1 MDHDSPTTS
10 IESYR
15 RYLQEQLCWIDG
27 EQTHA
32 SSDSQRQCP
41 KCRVKWSYTQATL
54 EFAIFERFC
63 NGERARKA
71 AEALGCSR
79 NTVMGHYR
87 SFSQSMEDVVA
98 RMLIEERIAT
108 TPQSLDE
115 VILLEKALRT
125 GSKHRRTRACLY
137 LFLNSLGPEERLQEL
152 FAANFATRL
161 TMRIREAKLTQ
172 TFKANGK
179 QVRYY
184 RYAVDSSESLEI
196 EVERKPALPEPAE
209 TKRTRLIE
217 SVGQE
222 ISEFIEKYYAL
233 ALPSRA
239 CRKLGG
245 MWVDVWKSCRKTI
258 ARSGR
263 P

>member
-1 MDHDSPTTS
+1 MDHDSPAIS

-15 RYLQEQLCWIDG
+15 RYLQQQLCWIDG
-27 EQTHA
+27 ETTHA

-41 KCRVKWSYTQATL
+41 KCRVKWSYTQASL

-63 NGERARKA
+63 NGERSRKA

-87 SFSQSMEDVVA
+87 DFAQSMENVVA
-98 RMLIEERIAT
+98 KMLVEERIAT

-125 GSKHRRTRACLY
+125 GSERRRARACLY

-152 FAANFATRL
+152 FVATLASRL
-161 TMRIREAKLTQ
+161 SLRIREAKLTQ
-172 TFKANGK
+172 TFKAKGK

-184 RYAVDSSESLEI
+184 RYAVEMSEFLKFEG
-196 EVERKPALPEPAE
+196 EWKPPQPEPAE
-209 TKRTRLIE
+209 PKRTRLIE
-217 SVGQE
+217 SIKQE
-222 ISEFIEKYYAL
+222 ISDFIEKHYAL
-233 ALPSRA
+233 VLPSQA
-239 CRKLGG
+239 CRKLGDA
-245 MWVDVWKSCRKTI
+245 WVDVWKSCRKTI